1 MLCHATGF
9 CGGVWRPIASKL
21 TDRFR
26 CVTLDFRAHGRSTV
40 PDGVELDWRGM
51 GRDLLAVVA
60 ELRRLQITNGPIFGA
75 GHSMGAAAIV
85 MADLAQPGTFDRAW
99 GFEPILFSA
108 EMLPETSM
116 SASGHVLMESPLI
129 DATRKR
135 RATFA
140 SRADAIERY
149 GSRPPYSVLDPV
161 MLSAYVEHGFAE
173 LPDGSVALRCTPDNE
188 AEIFAH
194 SACGAY
200 ENLSDFVLPFQ
211 VGASGDG
218 QPSADIAR
226 RICVEHDVFSL
237 LEYND
242 LTHLGVLE
250 APDRIA
256 ADIRR
261 WLDGFGQP

>member
-1 MLCHATGF
+1 
-9 CGGVWRPIASKL
+9 
-21 TDRFR
+21 
-26 CVTLDFRAHGRSTV
+26 
-40 PDGVELDWRGM
+40 
-51 GRDLLAVVA
+51 
-60 ELRRLQITNGPIFGA
+60 
-75 GHSMGAAAIV
+75 MGAAAIV
-85 MADLAQPGTFDRAW
+85 MADLAEPGTFDRAW

-108 EMLPETSM
+108 EMLPATSM
-116 SASGHVLMESPLI
+116 SASGHVLMESPLV

-149 GSRPPYSVLDPV
+149 GSRPPYSALDHT
-161 MLSAYVEHGFAE
+161 MLAAYVEHGFE
-173 LPDGSVALRCTPDNE
+173 DLPDGSVTLRCTPQHE

-200 ENLSDFVLPFQ
+200 EHLADLELPFQ

-218 QPSADIAR
+218 QASADIAR
-226 RICVEHDVFSL
+226 RICEEHDVFSL

-250 APDRIA
+250 APDRITG
-256 ADIRR
+256 DIRR
-261 WLDGFGQP
+261 WFDEFVRL